1 MAVLSSSCAQRLAKY
16 RHAQIVPSPCLPH
29 TGLWLV
35 YLSAAAKPQLRQ
47 PRNGLSRVSRHV
59 ARHLAASASSVP
71 PSSGAG
77 ASSAAATVP
86 AVVRSP
92 LITVLLPTALALLL
106 CNMDRICLSVAI
118 LPMSAEFGWPASLQG
133 VVQSAFLWGY
143 MATQL
148 VGGALADRYG
158 GKLVLAGGIV
168 WFSAASMLLPLALSP
183 ATVAAGL
190 TVPVVLLSRF
200 LTGFGEG
207 VALPSM
213 SNLVASHIPAA
224 SKARALGLCF
234 SGFHSG
240 NLAGLILSPLLLM
253 SYGWRGLFYVFG
265 FLGLPLLFMWL
276 KVVPDS
282 PASQT
287 AAVAEPATATATA
300 TATNTTAS
308 QSKTGVTRAEAPTA
322 SATAA
327 VPAAAPAGSGAGSP
341 HFGSSAATAGSSA
354 GSSGTSA
361 TSGSD
366 VSIGRMLTSSATW
379 AIIAVNVVNHFGY
392 FIYLNWM
399 PTYFNKALGFDLR
412 SSSFTAFLPWLV
424 MAVGSSAA
432 GLLADNLVSRGV
444 AVSTVRK
451 GMQTVA
457 FLVPAVA
464 LLVLSQPGISPAVAV
479 GCMTVA
485 LGTTSLGQAGFVA
498 NMSDVA
504 PRAAG
509 KMFGLCN
516 TFGCLSGI
524 VGVTAVGFIVEAT
537 RSFAPVFSM
546 TAVLYVIGTIIW
558 NIYCTTEPLF

>member
-1 MAVLSSSCAQRLAKY
+1 MAVLLSSCAQY
-16 RHAQIVPSPCLPH
+16 RHAQIIQSRCVPH
-29 TGLWLV
+29 TGI
-35 YLSAAAKPQLRQ
+35 YLLFLATAAKAPLHQR
-47 PRNGLSRVSRHV
+47 RDGLSRVSRHGT
-59 ARHLAASASSVP
+59 RDLAASASSAATVP

-77 ASSAAATVP
+77 PSDDDATVP
-86 AVVRSP
+86 AAVRSP

-158 GKLVLAGGIV
+158 GKLVLAGGIA

-190 TVPVVLLSRF
+190 TMPVVLLSRF

-253 SYGWRGLFYVFG
+253 SCGWRGLFYVFG
-265 FLGLPLLFMWL
+265 LLGMPLLFMWL

-282 PASQT
+282 PANQP
-287 AAVAEPATATATA
+287 AAVAEPATATAT
-300 TATNTTAS
+300 TAAFH
-308 QSKTGVTRAEAPTA
+308 SKTGVTGAEAPT
-322 SATAA
+322 
-327 VPAAAPAGSGAGSP
+327 VPAAAPGSGAESP
-341 HFGSSAATAGSSA
+341 HIGSSAATTGSR
-354 GSSGTSA
+354 TSV

-366 VSIGRMLTSSATW
+366 VSIRRMLTSSATW

-399 PTYFNKALGFDLR
+399 PTYFNKALGFDVR

-444 AVSTVRK
+444 AVSAVRK
-451 GMQTVA
+451 GLQTVA
-457 FLVPAVA
+457 FLVPAAA

-479 GCMTVA
+479 GCMTLA

-558 NIYCTTEPLF
+558 NIFCTTEPLF

>member
-1 MAVLSSSCAQRLAKY
+1 MTPSSSSTSSGALRGCSSARPRQRLVALQCAVIQPPGVSLT
-16 RHAQIVPSPCLPH
+16 RRWSASPVAPASAPKLRCCDSRLEAVRPRPR
-29 TGLWLV
+29 LV
-35 YLSAAAKPQLRQ
+35 AAAASAAASPS
-47 PRNGLSRVSRHV
+47 P
-59 ARHLAASASSVP
+59 APAS
-71 PSSGAG
+71 PSSPPGN
-77 ASSAAATVP
+77 P
-86 AVVRSP
+86 F
-92 LITVLLPTALALLL
+92 LTVLLPTALALLL

-118 LPMSAEFGWPASLQG
+118 LPMSVEFGWPASLQG
-133 VVQSAFLWGY
+133 VIQSAFLWGY

-148 VGGALADRYG
+148 AGGALADRYG
-158 GKLVLAGGIV
+158 GKRVLAAGIA
-168 WFSAASMLLPLALSP
+168 WFSVASLLLPAALSP
-183 ATVAAGL
+183 SVVAAGM

-213 SNLVASHIPAA
+213 SNLVASHIPPA

-265 FLGLPLLFMWL
+265 LLGLPLLLFWL
-276 KVVPDS
+276 KVVPDK
-282 PASQT
+282 P
-287 AAVAEPATATATA
+287 
-300 TATNTTAS
+300 
-308 QSKTGVTRAEAPTA
+308 
-322 SATAA
+322 
-327 VPAAAPAGSGAGSP
+327 PAAAAAAAAAAEPAGSGAAAASKA
-341 HFGSSAATAGSSA
+341 SASAATAAAEASPSGSGGDASSSSSS
-354 GSSGTSA
+354 SSGTGGGGGA
-361 TSGSD
+361 D
-366 VSIGRMLTSSATW
+366 VSVGRLLGSRATW

-424 MAVGSSAA
+424 MAVGSSLA
-432 GLLADNLVSRGV
+432 GLLADALVARGV
-444 AVSTVRK
+444 PVVTVRK
-451 GMQTVA
+451 RLQTIA

-464 LLVLSQPGISPAVAV
+464 LVALAQPGISPAGAV
-479 GCMTVA
+479 GLMTVA

-524 VGVTAVGFIVEAT
+524 VGVTAVGFIVEAS
-537 RSFAPVFSM
+537 RGSFAPVFAL
-546 TAVLYVIGTIIW
+546 TAGLYVIATIIW
-558 NIYCTTEPLF
+558 NLYCTTEPLF